1 MRFLRAPSL
10 LVDQV
15 NVHCE
20 LNQSEILGV
29 GLSLGSAVVESGV
42 WSYVPTV
49 PMVEWKH
56 GSIKTNGREP
66 RIRGFNSYCW
76 MHQC

>member
-42 WSYVPTV
+42 WSYVP
-49 PMVEWKH
+49 MVEH